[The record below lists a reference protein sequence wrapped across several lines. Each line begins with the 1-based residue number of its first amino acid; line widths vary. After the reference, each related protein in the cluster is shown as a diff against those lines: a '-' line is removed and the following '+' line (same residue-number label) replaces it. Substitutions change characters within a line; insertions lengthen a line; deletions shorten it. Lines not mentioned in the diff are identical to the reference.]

1 MTKKDPSRAPLIAV
15 AAFVIVAAL
24 GSVIWLLAGMLRG
37 ADARRVEIVQSG
49 NVLYT
54 YDLATAAPQTV
65 RIEAPDGG
73 WNEFTIADGE
83 IRMTAADCPDQTCVH
98 MGPLRAENLPIV
110 CLPHQLVIR
119 FEDAAT

>member
-1 MTKKDPSRAPLIAV
+1 MTEKKPSRAPLIA
-15 AAFVIVAAL
+15 AAVVVIVAAV

-54 YDLATAAPQTV
+54 YDLDTAAPQTV

-73 WNEFTIADGE
+73 WNEFTVGNGE
-83 IRMTAADCPDQTCVH
+83 IAMTAADCPDQTCVH

-119 FEDAAT
+119 FEDADT

>member
-15 AAFVIVAAL
+15 AVFVIVAAL
-24 GSVIWLLAGMLRG
+24 GSVVWLLVGMLRG
-37 ADARRVEIVQSG
+37 ADARRVEVVQGG

-54 YDLATAAPQTV
+54 YDLATASPQTV

-98 MGPLRAENLPIV
+98 MGPQLAENLPIV

-119 FEDAAT
+119 FEDADT